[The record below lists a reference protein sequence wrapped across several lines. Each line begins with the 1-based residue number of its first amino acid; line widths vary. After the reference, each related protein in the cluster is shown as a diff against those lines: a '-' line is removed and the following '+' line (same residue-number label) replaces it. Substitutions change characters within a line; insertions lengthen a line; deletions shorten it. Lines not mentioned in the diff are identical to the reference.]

1 MLAHSNTQFVLT
13 VIVVIFTAIIF
24 IAPANIRS
32 TQSTYYWLEYEKSS
46 VNPEGNQSW
55 IFTGRTDAEAE
66 APILW
71 PSDAEPIHWK
81 RPWCWERLE
90 AGEGDDRG
98 QDGITDSMD
107 MSLSKLQELVM
118 DREAWHAAVHGVAK
132 SWTRLSNFHF
142 FSYITYI
149 ICIIIKSEKLS
160 PLAWKPGVLGTC
172 HSGSC

>member
-66 APILW
+66 TPILW
-71 PSDAEPIHWK
+71 PSDAKNWHWK
-81 RPWCWERLE
+81 RPWCWERLK
-90 AGEGDDRG
+90 AGGEKDDRG
-98 QDGITDSMD
+98 SDGWMA
-107 MSLSKLQELVM
+107 SLTQWTWVWASS
-118 DREAWHAAVHGVAK
+118 RNW
-132 SWTRLSNFHF
+132 SWTG
-142 FSYITYI
+142 
-149 ICIIIKSEKLS
+149 
-160 PLAWKPGVLGTC
+160 KPGVLK
-172 HSGSC
+172 SMGSQRIRHNLLTKQLLSSFSRW